1 LKSSNLI
8 RRRVL
13 RGLALHRQP
22 GLHFP
27 GNFLDISFDK
37 VAKNESRLS
46 IAQGP
51 WNTASD
57 GQVDYGSLAILAD
70 LGLAACMRM
79 NLGAD
84 GLARRLATVSMS
96 LQFTGVRR
104 VGRLK
109 ATGSFEGFI
118 KDGAGKLGMS
128 RVRVVGDEG
137 LVCFGTGTFMALTP
151 PKGVV
156 LHPVP
161 LRTHRSPDPAR
172 LRETDLSAYE
182 MKIFS
187 AAETALKKKNFIEG
201 FWGGSRGVMKN
212 GPHTGNR
219 VGHAQG
225 GLLVGFAAQTAMAAL
240 PKNWQLS
247 GLTALYVSPG
257 KGARLSCDAR
267 IAHKGGL
274 TAVLNSQVL
283 GDEKRLVL
291 EVVTSHCALWPSR
304 AD

>member
-1 LKSSNLI
+1 MSKQAI
-8 RRRVL
+8 RSRVL

-46 IAQGP
+46 IEQGT
-51 WNTASD
+51 WNTGTD
-57 GQVDYGSLAILAD
+57 GQVDFGSLAILAD

-96 LQFTGVRR
+96 LQFTGARR

-109 ATGSFEGFI
+109 ATGAFEGFL

-137 LVCFGTGTFMALTP
+137 LVCYGTGTFMALQP

-172 LRETDLSAYE
+172 LREAQLSAYE
-182 MKIFS
+182 LKIFK
-187 AAETALKKKNFIEG
+187 AAETSLKKKNFIES

-225 GLLVGFAAQTAMAAL
+225 GLLVGLAADAASRAL
-240 PKNWQLS
+240 PASWKIS
-247 GLTALYVSPG
+247 GLTAFYISPG
-257 KGARLSCDAR
+257 EGSVLKANSTVLHQGR
-267 IAHKGGL
+267 L
-274 TAVLNSQVL
+274 TAVLRTEIH
-283 GDEKRLVL
+283 GDKRVL
-291 EVVTSHCALWPSR
+291 EVVTTHGSSR
-304 AD
+304 SPI

>member
-1 LKSSNLI
+1 
-8 RRRVL
+8 VL

-22 GLHFP
+22 WLHFP

-37 VAKNESRLS
+37 VAKSESRLS
-46 IAQGP
+46 IEQGP
-51 WNTASD
+51 WNTAAD
-57 GQVDYGSLAILAD
+57 GEVDYGSLAILAD

-96 LQFTGVRR
+96 LQFTGARR

-109 ATGSFEGFI
+109 ATGSFEGFM

-128 RVRVVGDEG
+128 RVRVVGGEG
-137 LVCFGTGTFMALTP
+137 LVCFGTGTFMALKP
-151 PKGVV
+151 PAGVV

-172 LRETDLSAYE
+172 LREADLSAYE
-182 MKIFS
+182 MKIFK
-187 AAETALKKKNFIEG
+187 AAETALKKKNFIQG
-201 FWGGSRGVMKN
+201 FWGGTRGVMKN

-225 GLLVGFAAQTAMAAL
+225 GLLVGLAADAASKAL
-240 PKNWQLS
+240 PPAWKLS
-247 GLTALYVSPG
+247 GLTALYISPG
-257 KGARLSCDAR
+257 EGPVLKAKTTVLHQGR
-267 IAHKGGL
+267 L
-274 TAVLNSQVL
+274 TAVLRTEIS
-283 GDEKRLVL
+283 GKRRVL
-291 EVVTSHCALWPSR
+291 EVVSTHSASV
-304 AD
+304 